1 MRFASVWGMTSY
13 HSDHKSDHMN
23 QEQFPP
29 SDDDDVDENGYS
41 RPSKSQR
48 KRDSHDLQA
57 LGDVLVTM
65 PKARLADI
73 GLSELLLD
81 AIEDFKRTKSFE
93 GKRRQMQYIGK
104 LMRGSD
110 PEPIKEAVASFQLGH
125 ARNALSLHEAERWRA
140 ELVADDQALTRWVAD
155 YPDSDVQKMRALI
168 RNARKD
174 AAAAPEN
181 RSGKGF
187 RELFQFVKQALEGAA
202 DRDEGDDEAAQ
213 EEDDS

>member
-1 MRFASVWGMTSY
+1 
-13 HSDHKSDHMN
+13 MN
-23 QEQFPP
+23 QDQFPP
-29 SDDDDVDENGYS
+29 SDGDDVDENGYS

-48 KRDSHDLQA
+48 KRDSHELQS

-73 GLSELLLD
+73 DLPESLSD
-81 AIEDFKRTKSFE
+81 AIEDYKRTKSFE

-104 LMRGSD
+104 LLRGCD
-110 PEPIKEAVASFQLGH
+110 PEPIKEAVALFQLGH
-125 ARNALSLHEAERWRA
+125 ARNSLALHDAERWRA
-140 ELVADDQALTRWVAD
+140 ELVADDQALTRWVAE
-155 YPDSDVQKMRALI
+155 YPDSDVQKLRALI

-187 RELFQFVKQALEGAA
+187 RELFQFVKQAIEASGQQAS
-202 DRDEGDDEAAQ
+202 GDDGEASQ
-213 EEDDS
+213 GEDEDES

>member
-1 MRFASVWGMTSY
+1 MRFAAVWGMTSY

-57 LGDVLVTM
+57 LGDALVAM
-65 PKARLADI
+65 PKARVADI
-73 GLSELLLD
+73 GLPESLID

-104 LMRGSD
+104 LLRGCD

-125 ARNALSLHEAERWRA
+125 ARNSLALHESERWRA
-140 ELVADDQALTRWVAD
+140 ELVADDQALTRWVAE

-174 AAAAPEN
+174 AAAAPES

-187 RELFQFVKQALEGAA
+187 RELFQYIKQGLEGAG
-202 DRDEGDDEAAQ
+202 GDDGGDEAA
-213 EEDDS
+213 EDEDDS

>member
-1 MRFASVWGMTSY
+1 
-13 HSDHKSDHMN
+13 MN

-29 SDDDDVDENGYS
+29 SSDDGVDENGYS

-48 KRDSHDLQA
+48 KRDSHDLQS
-57 LGDVLVTM
+57 LGDALVTM
-65 PKARLADI
+65 PKARVADI
-73 GLSELLLD
+73 GLPELLLD
-81 AIEDFKRTKSFE
+81 AIDDFKRTKSFE

-104 LMRGSD
+104 LLRGVD

-125 ARNALSLHEAERWRA
+125 ARNSLALHEAERWRA
-140 ELVADDQALTRWVAD
+140 ELVADDQALTRWVAE
-155 YPDSDVQKMRALI
+155 YPDSDVQQMRALI

-187 RELFQFVKQALEGAA
+187 RELFQYIKQALEGAG
-202 DRDEGDDEAAQ
+202 RDGGDEAA
-213 EEDDS
+213 EDEDES